1 MESRL
6 LLDSRNGKFLKGRD
20 KMAANF
26 LLKPSL
32 DFRVGVD
39 YYCSLSYLQLYQPYV
54 KLVDDVTLQLGDLS
68 DPEDPES
75 EILWDDDSEYTKTL
89 AASSLANLLQEMQDF
104 ASEVP
109 DFDGKIEGGVLDTK
123 KVVAPWSRIT
133 IRERC
138 LKLSS
143 NIASALGHEISEFG
157 SQAVYRQ
164 AVTPTIRRWC
174 PQPFY
179 CTSSVLSQ
187 QAVIGDG
194 GGVSGDDQIPHGL
207 SESLT
212 RRQPYLCLLH
222 LERSSVRGLDDTTIV
237 YRSTQQNG
245 MGWHRL
251 DKGVLSQIDFAFY
264 QGDGRLGT
272 CDSINTHW
280 TAELVMKQRMMLN
293 FA

>member
-1 MESRL
+1 M
-6 LLDSRNGKFLKGRD
+6 
-20 KMAANF
+20 
-26 LLKPSL
+26 
-32 DFRVGVD
+32 
-39 YYCSLSYLQLYQPYV
+39 
-54 KLVDDVTLQLGDLS
+54 
-68 DPEDPES
+68 
-75 EILWDDDSEYTKTL
+75 
-89 AASSLANLLQEMQDF
+89 
-104 ASEVP
+104 
-109 DFDGKIEGGVLDTK
+109 
-123 KVVAPWSRIT
+123 
-133 IRERC
+133 
-138 LKLSS
+138 
-143 NIASALGHEISEFG
+143 
-157 SQAVYRQ
+157 
-164 AVTPTIRRWC
+164 
-174 PQPFY
+174 
-179 CTSSVLSQ
+179 LSQ

-212 RRQPYLCLLH
+212 RRQPYLYLLH